1 MRPLHRPLSGK
12 LRKDPSK
19 APAGVSDEPFLNRP
33 SKATLRHS
41 RARKGQESARSN
53 SEFASTN
60 TKCKNAKLR
69 AKVAEEGT
77 TDELCKRRQMCPRRI
92 AVASAAAFMDFICSS
107 VITWGSHAPVRTM
120 AFDRCCNVLL
130 IDARLVEPEGGL
142 KRCLSMKAATTCC
155 MTWN

>member
-1 MRPLHRPLSGK
+1 M
-12 LRKDPSK
+12 
-19 APAGVSDEPFLNRP
+19 
-33 SKATLRHS
+33 
-41 RARKGQESARSN
+41 
-53 SEFASTN
+53 
-60 TKCKNAKLR
+60 R

-120 AFDRCCNVLL
+120 AFERCCTYDAHGQETQAVSNVLL
-130 IDARLVEPEGGL
+130 IDARLVEPEGRL
-142 KRCLSMKAATTCC
+142 IKAPQHEAATACC